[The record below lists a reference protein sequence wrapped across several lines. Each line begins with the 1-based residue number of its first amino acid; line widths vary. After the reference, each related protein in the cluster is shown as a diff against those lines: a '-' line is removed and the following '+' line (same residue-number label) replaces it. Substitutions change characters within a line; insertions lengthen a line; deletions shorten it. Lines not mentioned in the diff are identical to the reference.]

1 MTLRT
6 GCERGFL
13 LIEAALTSVVLTV
26 GAVSMSRGLGQML
39 HTLARLQQQEDL
51 MMAAVE
57 VLRTLEVEALADGR
71 IRRLAGTAGSG
82 DHGYQWMLRHEPV
95 LTAWSVQ
102 EAWHRVELTV
112 SRRDAPRVQTRLATC
127 WPRTWVDE

>member
-13 LIEAALTSVVLTV
+13 LIEAALASVVLTV

-57 VLRTLEVEALADGR
+57 VLRTLEMEALADGR
-71 IRRLAGTAGSG
+71 LLRRSG
-82 DHGYQWMLRHEPV
+82 EVRSGNETYQWTLEHDRGPV
-95 LTAWSVQ
+95 AWLPQ
-102 EAWHRVELTV
+102 EGWRRAELAV

-127 WPRTWVDE
+127 WPRAWVDE